1 MFDYKLIEA
10 MAVVYNE
17 GGFDKAARAL
27 HLTQSAISQRVR
39 LLEDLAGQVLLV
51 RSTPPDVT
59 PAGRRM
65 LRHYLKVKK
74 LEDDLRD
81 DFAAV
86 DHKGFTNLAIG
97 VNADSLA
104 TWFPDAVGSLLNG
117 EKVTL
122 DIRTDDQEQTH
133 RLLKNGEVVGC
144 ISSREQPMQGC
155 RTRYLGRMDYSL
167 FATPAFMAKW
177 FPDGFNKND
186 AQQAPALIFNRKDN
200 LHHQLFRLVLGE
212 NPPPLPA
219 HYIPSSEKF
228 AFFISS
234 GFAYGMLPVQQSQPL
249 VDTDRIIDMAPGC
262 KVPVYLYWH
271 CWNLESRLLKTLS
284 QVLVSGAARLLDQ
297 QSVSGMNAGEPRVDK
312 II

>member
-17 GGFDKAARAL
+17 GGFDKAARTL
-27 HLTQSAISQRVR
+27 HLTQSAVSQRVK

-74 LEDDLRD
+74 LEDDLLD
-81 DFAAV
+81 DFSTDAEKRFAS
-86 DHKGFTNLAIG
+86 LAIG

-104 TWFPDAVGSLLNG
+104 TWFPQAIGSFLVN

-133 RLLKNGEVVGC
+133 RMLKDGEVVGC
-144 ISSREQPMQGC
+144 ISSRKQPMQGC
-155 RTRYLGRMDYSL
+155 RTAYLGKMDYRL
-167 FATPAFMAKW
+167 FATPAFATKW
-177 FPDGFNKND
+177 FPDGFNLE
-186 AQQAPALIFNRKDN
+186 AAAEAPALVFNRKDN
-200 LHHQLFRLVLGE
+200 LHKELFELALGE
-212 NPPPLPA
+212 MPALLPS

-228 AFFISS
+228 AYFISS
-234 GFAYGMLPVQQSQPL
+234 GLAYGMLPSQQSQQL
-249 VDTDRIIDMAPGC
+249 IDSGQIINLAPGC
-262 KVPVYLYWH
+262 SVPVALYWH
-271 CWNLESRLLKTLS
+271 CWNLESRLLRELSCTLTE
-284 QVLVSGAARLLDQ
+284 GAARFLEQ
-297 QSVSGMNAGEPRVDK
+297 
-312 II
+312 